1 MADVSGIGDVIA
13 GGIGGIANIGFG
25 IYDRQQQREQERAA
39 RRRVKQVTDQTASD
53 YNQMVNMLD
62 KWRKDQINTAT
73 PEMVSEYSRLLSSF
87 DPSEYTADIE
97 KFKFTDESGKPLT
110 REDFLATNRDQ
121 ILQSVTD
128 RIQHS
133 AAGAGLGRGTGAA
146 LGIAEGVAAKD
157 EELQKMANEQYLG
170 ERQQA
175 YSEWSN
181 YIDKMQRKLDA
192 ERAGT
197 ESRIS
202 MLGGAIGQQQQ
213 QESDYMA
220 DLLSLL
226 ENKRATINQ
235 ANLAL
240 V

>member
-1 MADVSGIGDVIA
+1 MAAIAEIIA
-13 GGIGGIANIGFG
+13 GGIKGTADIGFG
-25 IYDRQQQREQERAA
+25 VYDRYKQAEAEKAAKKRVEKVTEQTE
-39 RRRVKQVTDQTASD
+39 SD
-53 YNQMVNMLD
+53 YNKMLGMLD
-62 KWRKDQINTAT
+62 KWKQDQIKTTT
-73 PEMVSEYSRLLSSF
+73 PAMVSDYSRLLEEF

-97 KFKFTDESGKPLT
+97 KFQFTDESGKPLT
-110 REDFLATNRDQ
+110 REDFLAKNRDQ

-128 RIQHS
+128 RIMHS

-157 EELQKMANEQYLG
+157 EELQRLANEEYRA

-175 YSEWSN
+175 YNEWSD
-181 YIDKMQRKLDA
+181 YIDKMQKKLDA

-197 ESRIS
+197 EIRIE

-220 DLLSLL
+220 DLLALL

>member
-1 MADVSGIGDVIA
+1 MAAPIA
-13 GGIGGIANIGFG
+13 DIIEGAVKGTADIGFG
-25 IYDRQQQREQERAA
+25 VYDRYQQAEAA
-39 RRRVKQVTDQTASD
+39 KKAKKRVEKVSQQTESD
-53 YNQMVNMLD
+53 YNQMLEMLD
-62 KWRKDQINTAT
+62 KWRGDQITTAS
-73 PEMVSEYSRLLSSF
+73 PQMISQYSSLLENF
-87 DPSEYTADIE
+87 DPSEYGADVE
-97 KFKFTDESGKPLT
+97 KFEFTDENGKPLT
-110 REDFLATNRDQ
+110 REDFLAKNRDQ

-146 LGIAEGVAAKD
+146 LGIAEGVADKD
-157 EELQKMANEQYLG
+157 EELQRLANEEYRTQ
-170 ERQQA
+170 RQQA
-175 YSEWSN
+175 YSEWSD

-220 DLLSLL
+220 DLLALL

>member
-1 MADVSGIGDVIA
+1 MAADLAAIIGEGA
-13 GGIGGIANIGFG
+13 SALSNIGFG
-25 IYDRQQQREQERAA
+25 VYDRYKQAQKEKEA
-39 RRRVKQVTDQTASD
+39 RKRVKQVTEQTESD
-53 YNQMVNMLD
+53 YNQMLQMLE
-62 KWRKDQINTAT
+62 KWRGDQTQTAT

-97 KFKFTDESGKPLT
+97 KFEFTDEQGRPLT
-110 REDFLATNRDQ
+110 REDFLAKNRDQ

-146 LGIAEGVAAKD
+146 LGIAEGVAEKD
-157 EELQKMANEQYLG
+157 EELQRLANQEYSTA
-170 ERQQA
+170 RQQA
-175 YSEWSN
+175 YSEWSD

-220 DLLSLL
+220 DLLALL

>member
-1 MADVSGIGDVIA
+1 MAAPIA
-13 GGIGGIANIGFG
+13 DFIEGAVKGTADIGFG
-25 IYDRQQQREQERAA
+25 VYDRYQQAETAKKA
-39 RRRVKQVTDQTASD
+39 KKRVEKVSQQTESD
-53 YNQMVNMLD
+53 YNQMLEMLD
-62 KWRKDQINTAT
+62 KWRGDQITTAT
-73 PEMVSEYSRLLSSF
+73 PQMISEYSRLIENF

-97 KFKFTDESGKPLT
+97 KFEFTDEQGNPLT
-110 REDFLATNRDQ
+110 REDFLAKNRDQ

-157 EELQKMANEQYLG
+157 EELQRLANEEYRA

-175 YSEWSN
+175 YSEWSG

-213 QESDYMA
+213 QERDYMA
-220 DLLSLL
+220 DLLALL

>member
-1 MADVSGIGDVIA
+1 MAAPIAEIIEGGIKGTADV
-13 GGIGGIANIGFG
+13 GFG
-25 IYDRQQQREQERAA
+25 VYDRYQQAEAAKKAKKRVEKVAEQTE
-39 RRRVKQVTDQTASD
+39 SD
-53 YNQMVNMLD
+53 YNQMLQMLD
-62 KWRKDQINTAT
+62 KWRGDQITTAT
-73 PEMVSEYSRLLSSF
+73 PQMISEYSRLLENF

-97 KFKFTDESGKPLT
+97 KFQFTDESGKPLT
-110 REDFLATNRDQ
+110 REDFLAKNRDQ
-121 ILQSVTD
+121 ILKSVTD

-157 EELQKMANEQYLG
+157 EELQRLANEEYRTS
-170 ERQQA
+170 RQQA
-175 YSEWSN
+175 YSEWSD

-220 DLLSLL
+220 DLLALL

>member
-1 MADVSGIGDVIA
+1 MAAPIAEIIEGGIKGSADV
-13 GGIGGIANIGFG
+13 GFG
-25 IYDRQQQREQERAA
+25 VYDRYQQAEAA
-39 RRRVKQVTDQTASD
+39 KKAKKRVEKVSQQTESD
-53 YNQMVNMLD
+53 YNQMLEMLD
-62 KWRKDQINTAT
+62 KWRGDQITTAS
-73 PEMVSEYSRLLSSF
+73 PQMVSEYSRLLENF

-97 KFKFTDESGKPLT
+97 KFEFTDEQGNPLT
-110 REDFLATNRDQ
+110 REDFLAKNRDQ

-157 EELQKMANEQYLG
+157 EELQRLANEEYRAD
-170 ERQQA
+170 RQQA
-175 YSEWSN
+175 YSEWSD

-197 ESRIS
+197 ENRIA

-220 DLLSLL
+220 DLLALL

>member
-1 MADVSGIGDVIA
+1 MAAPIAEIIEGGIKGTADV
-13 GGIGGIANIGFG
+13 GFG
-25 IYDRQQQREQERAA
+25 VYDRYQQAEAAKKAKKRVEKVAEQTE
-39 RRRVKQVTDQTASD
+39 SD
-53 YNQMVNMLD
+53 YNQMLQMLD
-62 KWRKDQINTAT
+62 KWRGDQITTAT
-73 PEMVSEYSRLLSSF
+73 PQMISEYSRLLENF

-97 KFKFTDESGKPLT
+97 KFEFTDEQGNPLT
-110 REDFLATNRDQ
+110 REDFLAKNRDQ

-157 EELQKMANEQYLG
+157 EELQRLANEEYRAD
-170 ERQQA
+170 RQQA
-175 YSEWSN
+175 YSEWSD

-192 ERAGT
+192 ERLGT
-197 ESRIS
+197 ESRIA
-202 MLGGAIGQQQQ
+202 MLGGEIGKQQQ

-220 DLLSLL
+220 DLLALL

>member
-1 MADVSGIGDVIA
+1 MAAPIA
-13 GGIGGIANIGFG
+13 EIIEGAVKGTADIGFSV
-25 IYDRQQQREQERAA
+25 YDRYKQAEAA
-39 RRRVKQVTDQTASD
+39 RKAERRVEDVVSKTGSDYDRMLDMLIKWRQDQT
-53 YNQMVNMLD
+53 
-62 KWRKDQINTAT
+62 KTTT
-73 PEMVSEYSRLLSSF
+73 PEMVSEYTRLLENF

-97 KFKFTDESGKPLT
+97 KFEFTDEQGNPLT
-110 REDFLATNRDQ
+110 REDFLAKNRDQ

-157 EELQKMANEQYLG
+157 EELQRLANEEYRA

-175 YSEWSN
+175 YSEWSD

-192 ERAGT
+192 ERLGT
-197 ESRIS
+197 ESRIA
-202 MLGGAIGQQQQ
+202 MLGGEIGKQQQ

-220 DLLSLL
+220 DLLALL

>member
-1 MADVSGIGDVIA
+1 MAAPIA
-13 GGIGGIANIGFG
+13 EIIEGAVKGTADIGFSV
-25 IYDRQQQREQERAA
+25 YDRYKQAEAA
-39 RRRVKQVTDQTASD
+39 RKAERRVEDVVSKTGSDYDRMLEMLIKWRQDQT
-53 YNQMVNMLD
+53 
-62 KWRKDQINTAT
+62 KTTT
-73 PEMVSEYSRLLSSF
+73 PEMVSEYSRLIENF

-97 KFKFTDESGKPLT
+97 KFEFTDEQGKPLT
-110 REDFLATNRDQ
+110 REDFLAKNRDQ

-157 EELQKMANEQYLG
+157 EELQRLANEEYRAD
-170 ERQQA
+170 RQQA
-175 YSEWSN
+175 YSEWSD

-220 DLLSLL
+220 DLLALL

>member
-1 MADVSGIGDVIA
+1 MAAMAEIIEGATKGTAD
-13 GGIGGIANIGFG
+13 IGFG
-25 IYDRQQQREQERAA
+25 IYDRYQQAEAAKKAEKRVEKVAEQTE
-39 RRRVKQVTDQTASD
+39 SD
-53 YNQMVNMLD
+53 YNQMLQMLE
-62 KWRKDQINTAT
+62 KWHGDQITTAT
-73 PEMVSEYSRLLSSF
+73 PQMISEYSRLLENF

-97 KFKFTDESGKPLT
+97 KFQFTDESGKPLT
-110 REDFLATNRDQ
+110 REDFLAKNRDQ

-157 EELQKMANEQYLG
+157 EELQRLANEEYRA

-175 YSEWSN
+175 YSEWSD

-197 ESRIS
+197 ESRIA
-202 MLGGAIGQQQQ
+202 MLGGEIGKQQQ

-220 DLLSLL
+220 DLLALL

>member
-1 MADVSGIGDVIA
+1 MAAPIA
-13 GGIGGIANIGFG
+13 EIIEGAAKGTADIGFG
-25 IYDRQQQREQERAA
+25 IYDRYKQAEAEKKAK
-39 RRRVKQVTDQTASD
+39 RRVEKVAEQTESD
-53 YNQMVNMLD
+53 YDQMLGMLD
-62 KWRKDQINTAT
+62 KWKQDQINTTT
-73 PEMVSEYSRLLSSF
+73 PEMVSEYSRLLENF
-87 DPSEYTADIE
+87 DPSKYTADIE
-97 KFKFTDESGKPLT
+97 KFEFTDEHGNPLT
-110 REDFLATNRDQ
+110 REDFLAKNRDQ

-128 RIQHS
+128 RILHS

-146 LGIAEGVAAKD
+146 FGIAEGVAAKD
-157 EELQKMANEQYLG
+157 EELQRLANEEYRA

-175 YSEWSN
+175 YSEWSD
-181 YIDKMQRKLDA
+181 YIDKMQKKLDA
-192 ERAGT
+192 ERLGT

-220 DLLSLL
+220 DLLALL

>member
-1 MADVSGIGDVIA
+1 MAALAEIIA
-13 GGIGGIANIGFG
+13 GGIQGTADVGFG
-25 IYDRQQQREQERAA
+25 IYDRYQQAESANKARKRVER
-39 RRRVKQVTDQTASD
+39 VSKQTESD
-53 YNQMVNMLD
+53 YNQMLQMLE
-62 KWRKDQINTAT
+62 KWRGDQTQKAT
-73 PEMVSEYSRLLSSF
+73 PQMVSEYSRLLENF
-87 DPSEYTADIE
+87 DPSQYGADIE
-97 KFKFTDESGKPLT
+97 KFEFTDDQGNPLT
-110 REDFLATNRDQ
+110 REDFLVKNRDQ

-146 LGIAEGVAAKD
+146 LGIAEGVAEKD
-157 EELQKMANEQYLG
+157 EKLQRLANQEYSTA
-170 ERQQA
+170 RQQA
-175 YSEWSN
+175 YSEWSD

-220 DLLSLL
+220 DLLALL

>member
-1 MADVSGIGDVIA
+1 MAAPIAEIIEGGIKGTADV
-13 GGIGGIANIGFG
+13 GFG
-25 IYDRQQQREQERAA
+25 VYDRYQQSEAA
-39 RRRVKQVTDQTASD
+39 KKAKKRVEKVSQQTESD
-53 YNQMVNMLD
+53 YNQMLEMLD
-62 KWRKDQINTAT
+62 KWRGDQITTAS
-73 PEMVSEYSRLLSSF
+73 PQMVSEYSRLLENF

-97 KFKFTDESGKPLT
+97 KFEFTDEQGKPLT
-110 REDFLATNRDQ
+110 REDFLAKNRDQ
-121 ILQSVTD
+121 ILQIVTD

-157 EELQKMANEQYLG
+157 EELQRLANEEYRA

-175 YSEWSN
+175 YSEWSD

-220 DLLSLL
+220 DLLALL
-226 ENKRATINQ
+226 ENKRSTINQ

>member
-1 MADVSGIGDVIA
+1 MAAPLAEIIE
-13 GGIGGIANIGFG
+13 GGIKGTADIGFG
-25 IYDRQQQREQERAA
+25 VYDRYQQEEAEKEAKERVDKVVEQTE
-39 RRRVKQVTDQTASD
+39 SD
-53 YNQMVNMLD
+53 YDQMLAMLE
-62 KWRKDQINTAT
+62 KWKQDQINIAT
-73 PEMVSEYSRLLSSF
+73 PDMVNEYTRLLAEF
-87 DPSEYTADIE
+87 DPSQYTADIE
-97 KFKFTDESGKPLT
+97 KFQFTDENGKPLT
-110 REDFLATNRDQ
+110 REDFMVKNRDQ

-146 LGIAEGVAAKD
+146 LSIAEGVAAKD
-157 EELQKMANEQYLG
+157 EELQRLADEQYMG
-170 ERQQA
+170 ERRQA
-175 YSEWSN
+175 YSEWSD

-192 ERAGT
+192 ERAGA

-220 DLLSLL
+220 DLLALL
-226 ENKRATINQ
+226 ETKRSTINQ

>member
-1 MADVSGIGDVIA
+1 MAAPIA
-13 GGIGGIANIGFG
+13 EIIEGGIKGTADIGFG
-25 IYDRQQQREQERAA
+25 IYDRYQQNEAA
-39 RRRVKQVTDQTASD
+39 KKAKKRVEKVAEQTASD
-53 YNQMVNMLD
+53 YNQMLEMLD
-62 KWRKDQINTAT
+62 KWRGNQITIAS
-73 PEMVSEYSRLLSSF
+73 PQMVSEYSRLLENF

-97 KFKFTDESGKPLT
+97 KFQFTDESGKPLT
-110 REDFLATNRDQ
+110 REDFIVKNRDQ

-157 EELQKMANEQYLG
+157 EELQRLANEEYRA

-175 YSEWSN
+175 YSEWSD

-213 QESDYMA
+213 QESDYIA
-220 DLLSLL
+220 DLLALL

>member
-1 MADVSGIGDVIA
+1 MAAPIA
-13 GGIGGIANIGFG
+13 EIIEGGMKGTADIGFG
-25 IYDRQQQREQERAA
+25 VYDRYQQNEAAKKAKRRAEKVSEQTE
-39 RRRVKQVTDQTASD
+39 SD
-53 YNQMVNMLD
+53 YNQMLQMLE
-62 KWRKDQINTAT
+62 KWRGDQITTAS
-73 PEMVSEYSRLLSSF
+73 PQMVSEYSRLLENF

-97 KFKFTDESGKPLT
+97 KFQFTDASGKPLT
-110 REDFLATNRDQ
+110 REDFLAKNRDQ

-157 EELQKMANEQYLG
+157 EELQRLANEEYRA

-175 YSEWSN
+175 YSEWSD

-192 ERAGT
+192 ERLGT
-197 ESRIS
+197 ESRIN

-213 QESDYMA
+213 QESYYMA
-220 DLLSLL
+220 DLLALL

-235 ANLAL
+235 AKLAL

>member
-1 MADVSGIGDVIA
+1 MAAPIA
-13 GGIGGIANIGFG
+13 DIIEGAVKGTADIGFG
-25 IYDRQQQREQERAA
+25 IYDRYQQGETAKKA
-39 RRRVKQVTDQTASD
+39 KKRVEKVSQQTESD
-53 YNQMVNMLD
+53 YNQMLEMLD
-62 KWRKDQINTAT
+62 KWRGDQITTAT
-73 PEMVSEYSRLLSSF
+73 PQMISEYSRLLENF

-110 REDFLATNRDQ
+110 REDFLAKNRDQ
-121 ILQSVTD
+121 ILESVTD

-157 EELQKMANEQYLG
+157 EELQRLANEEYKA

-175 YSEWSN
+175 YSEWSD
-181 YIDKMQRKLDA
+181 YIDKMQKKLEA
-192 ERAGT
+192 ERLGT

-220 DLLSLL
+220 DLLALL

>member
-1 MADVSGIGDVIA
+1 MAADLAAIIGEGA
-13 GGIGGIANIGFG
+13 SALSNIGFG
-25 IYDRQQQREQERAA
+25 VYDRYKQSQKEKEAKK
-39 RRRVKQVTDQTASD
+39 RVKQVTEQTESD
-53 YNQMVNMLD
+53 YNQMLQMLE
-62 KWRKDQINTAT
+62 KWRGDQTQTAT
-73 PEMVSEYSRLLSSF
+73 PEMVSEYSRLLGTF

-97 KFKFTDESGKPLT
+97 KFEFTDEQGRPLT
-110 REDFLATNRDQ
+110 REDFLAKNRDQ

-146 LGIAEGVAAKD
+146 LGIAEGVAEKD
-157 EELQKMANEQYLG
+157 EELQRLANEQYMG
-170 ERQQA
+170 ERRQA
-175 YSEWSN
+175 YSEWSD

-220 DLLSLL
+220 DLLALL

>member
-1 MADVSGIGDVIA
+1 MAAPIAEIIEGAVKGTADV
-13 GGIGGIANIGFG
+13 GFSV
-25 IYDRQQQREQERAA
+25 YDRYKQAEAA
-39 RRRVKQVTDQTASD
+39 RKAERRVEDVVGKTGRD
-53 YNQMVNMLD
+53 YNQMLEMLD
-62 KWRKDQINTAT
+62 KWHGDQITTAT
-73 PEMVSEYSRLLSSF
+73 PQMISEYSRLLENF

-97 KFKFTDESGKPLT
+97 KFQFTDESGKPLT
-110 REDFLATNRDQ
+110 REDFLVKNRDQ

-157 EELQKMANEQYLG
+157 EELQRLANEEYRAD
-170 ERQQA
+170 RQQA
-175 YSEWSN
+175 YSEWSD
-181 YIDKMQRKLDA
+181 YIDKMQKKLDA
-192 ERAGT
+192 ERLGT
-197 ESRIS
+197 ESRIA
-202 MLGGAIGQQQQ
+202 MLGGEIGKQQQ

-220 DLLSLL
+220 DLLALL

>member
-1 MADVSGIGDVIA
+1 MAAPIA
-13 GGIGGIANIGFG
+13 EIIEGGMKGTADIGFG
-25 IYDRQQQREQERAA
+25 IYDRYQQAEAA
-39 RRRVKQVTDQTASD
+39 KKAKKQVKKVSQQTESD
-53 YNQMVNMLD
+53 YNQMLEMLD
-62 KWRKDQINTAT
+62 KWRQDKITAAT
-73 PEMVSEYSRLLSSF
+73 PQMISEYSSLLENF
-87 DPSEYTADIE
+87 EPSEYTADIE
-97 KFKFTDESGKPLT
+97 KFEFTDEQGKPLT
-110 REDFLATNRDQ
+110 REDFLAKNRDQ

-157 EELQKMANEQYLG
+157 EELQRLANQEYSTAK
-170 ERQQA
+170 QQA
-175 YSEWSN
+175 YSEWSD

-220 DLLSLL
+220 DLLALL

>member
-39 RRRVKQVTDQTASD
+39 RKRVKQVTKQTESD

-73 PEMVSEYSRLLSSF
+73 PEMVSEYSRLLSGF

-133 AAGAGLGRGTGAA
+133 AAGAGLGRGTAPPWA
-146 LGIAEGVAAKD
+146 LPKV
-157 EELQKMANEQYLG
+157 
-170 ERQQA
+170 
-175 YSEWSN
+175 
-181 YIDKMQRKLDA
+181 
-192 ERAGT
+192 
-197 ESRIS
+197 
-202 MLGGAIGQQQQ
+202 
-213 QESDYMA
+213 
-220 DLLSLL
+220 
-226 ENKRATINQ
+226 
-235 ANLAL
+235 
-240 V
+240 

>member
-1 MADVSGIGDVIA
+1 MAAPIA
-13 GGIGGIANIGFG
+13 EIIEGGIKGTADIGFG
-25 IYDRQQQREQERAA
+25 VYDRYQQAEAA
-39 RRRVKQVTDQTASD
+39 KKAKKRVEKVSQQTESD
-53 YNQMVNMLD
+53 YNQMLEMLD
-62 KWRKDQINTAT
+62 KWRGDQITTAS
-73 PEMVSEYSRLLSSF
+73 PQMISQYSRLLENF

-97 KFKFTDESGKPLT
+97 KFEFTDEQGNPLT
-110 REDFLATNRDQ
+110 REDFLAKNRDQ

-133 AAGAGLGRGTGAA
+133 AAGAWLGRGTGAA

-157 EELQKMANEQYLG
+157 EELQRLANEEYRTS
-170 ERQQA
+170 RQQA
-175 YSEWSN
+175 YSEWSD

-220 DLLSLL
+220 DLLALL
-226 ENKRATINQ
+226 ENKRSTINQ

>member
-1 MADVSGIGDVIA
+1 MAAPIA
-13 GGIGGIANIGFG
+13 EIIEGAVKGTADIGFSV
-25 IYDRQQQREQERAA
+25 YDRYKQAEAARKAA
-39 RRRVKQVTDQTASD
+39 RRVEDVASKTGSDYDRMLDMLIKWRQDQT
-53 YNQMVNMLD
+53 
-62 KWRKDQINTAT
+62 KTTT
-73 PEMVSEYSRLLSSF
+73 PEMVSEYSSLIENF

-97 KFKFTDESGKPLT
+97 KFEFTDEQGNPLT
-110 REDFLATNRDQ
+110 REDFLAKNRDQ

-157 EELQKMANEQYLG
+157 EELQRLANEEY
-170 ERQQA
+170 RADRHQA
-175 YSEWSN
+175 YSEWSD

-192 ERAGT
+192 ERLGT
-197 ESRIS
+197 ESRIA
-202 MLGGAIGQQQQ
+202 MLGGEIGKQQQ

-220 DLLSLL
+220 DLLALL

>member
-1 MADVSGIGDVIA
+1 MAAPIA
-13 GGIGGIANIGFG
+13 DIIEGAVKGTADIGFG
-25 IYDRQQQREQERAA
+25 VYDRYKQAEAA
-39 RRRVKQVTDQTASD
+39 RKAERRVENVVNKTASD
-53 YNQMVNMLD
+53 YDRMLD
-62 KWRKDQINTAT
+62 MLIKWRQDQTKTTT
-73 PEMVSEYSRLLSSF
+73 PEMVSEYSRLIENF
-87 DPSEYTADIE
+87 DPSEYTADIK
-97 KFKFTDESGKPLT
+97 KFEFTDEQGNPLT
-110 REDFLATNRDQ
+110 REDFLAKNRDQ

-157 EELQKMANEQYLG
+157 EELQRLANEEYRAD
-170 ERQQA
+170 RQQA
-175 YSEWSN
+175 YSEWSD

-220 DLLSLL
+220 DLLALL

>member
-1 MADVSGIGDVIA
+1 MAAPIA
-13 GGIGGIANIGFG
+13 EIIEGGIKGTADIGFG
-25 IYDRQQQREQERAA
+25 VYDRYQQAEAAKKAKRRAEKVAEQTE
-39 RRRVKQVTDQTASD
+39 SD
-53 YNQMVNMLD
+53 YDKMLGMLD
-62 KWRKDQINTAT
+62 KWKQDQIKAT
-73 PEMVSEYSRLLSSF
+73 TPAMVSEYSRLLENF
-87 DPSEYTADIE
+87 DPSEYTAGIE
-97 KFKFTDESGKPLT
+97 KFEFTDEQGNPLT
-110 REDFLATNRDQ
+110 REDFLAKNRAQ

-157 EELQKMANEQYLG
+157 EELQRLANEEYRA

-175 YSEWSN
+175 YSEWSD

-220 DLLSLL
+220 DLLALL